1 MPAIQ
6 LPRLRIQ
13 AAGLAEKFS
22 NPRAFVRGFHD
33 LCDIYAE
40 RTRRPGQTGEPPPLL
55 MAYKVPAPVLRQVL
69 KELSL
74 DIDQDGEAA
83 LALAGAVWAEP
94 YLEFRM
100 LAASILG
107 NVSPDP
113 PERVIERFRNW
124 AKPGTD
130 DRLVSVLVEEGLA
143 RLRREDSQ
151 RYLEETKSW
160 LGSEEAFSQRLGLR
174 ALLSMVSSPEFG
186 NLPLAMRLLAP
197 LVRSA
202 PHRLRPDIL
211 DVIQALAGRS
221 PRETA
226 YFLRQ
231 NLLVESDN
239 PGTAQIIRSGL
250 RFFPSEDQATLRRA
264 VREAI

>member
-6 LPRLRIQ
+6 LARLRIQ
-13 AAGLAEKFS
+13 AAKLAEKFYD
-22 NPRAFVRGFHD
+22 PRSFVRGFHD

-74 DIDQDGEAA
+74 FITQDGEAGLELADA
-83 LALAGAVWAEP
+83 LWAEP

-107 NVSPDP
+107 NVSLDP

-124 AKPGTD
+124 VNPGTD
-130 DRLVSVLVEEGLA
+130 DRLVSVLVEEGLGS
-143 RLRREDSQ
+143 LRREMPEC
-151 RYLEETKSW
+151 YLEEIKSW
-160 LGSEEAFSQRLGLR
+160 LGTEETFSQRLGLR
-174 ALLSMVSSPEFG
+174 ALLSLVRSQQFE
-186 NLPLAMRLLAP
+186 NLPLALRLLAP

-202 PHRLRPDIL
+202 PHWLRPDVL
-211 DVIQALAGRS
+211 DVIQVLAERS

-231 NLLVESDN
+231 NLSVKTDN
-239 PGTAQIIRSGL
+239 PGTAQVIRNSL
-250 RFFPSEDQATLRRA
+250 RYFPPEDQASLRQA
-264 VREAI
+264 VREEI